1 MSNRFSGINSMV
13 RSSSNLDVPAEG
25 GSPGGKPPG
34 GKQIID
40 HHKFI
45 SSGEVFIPEGTT
57 KIEIQATGAGG
68 VGGWGSSGDY
78 VQSNPIF
85 IGYGGGGGGGGY
97 CETCLDRDDFS
108 GYDTVNIESSTGTV
122 TVSLSLK
129 DSSGPIAILNVV
141 SAIGGGDGGSSP
153 PLASMPPEPS
163 PVPGGSCGTGSVME
177 GSGFTVDGG
186 DGDDGL
192 SPHVHTDH
200 VIRTSKGGK
209 SFMGNG
215 GNSNIRGYPSRHAP
229 GLDGYNGGGGSG
241 GAGGYGGGYPGG
253 AGGQGFALVR
263 FFR

>member
-1 MSNRFSGINSMV
+1 MV

-40 HHKFI
+40 HYEYL
-45 SSGEVFIPEGTT
+45 SSNEDLIPEGTT
-57 KIEIQATGAGG
+57 QIEIQVTGYGG
-68 VGGWGSSGDY
+68 HGGWGSTGDHDPPEPPY
-78 VQSNPIF
+78 PVE

-108 GYDTVNIESSTGTV
+108 GYDTVHINSYAGNV
-122 TVSLSLK
+122 TVSLK
-129 DSSGPIAILNVV
+129 DSETLTYSEVAMAT
-141 SAIGGGDGGSSP
+141 SGGDGGNSP
-153 PLASMPPEPS
+153 PAPIAYSDQPPTPA
-163 PVPGGSCGTGSVME
+163 PGGSGGTGSVMV
-177 GSGFTVDGG
+177 GNGFTVDGG

-192 SPHVHTDH
+192 FPHKHTDH